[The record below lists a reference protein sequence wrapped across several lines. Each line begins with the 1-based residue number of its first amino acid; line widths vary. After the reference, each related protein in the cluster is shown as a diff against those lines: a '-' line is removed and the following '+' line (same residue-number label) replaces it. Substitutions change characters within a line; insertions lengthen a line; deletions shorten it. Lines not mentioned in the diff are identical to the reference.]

1 MDIQIKSLFNEI
13 FVLILL
19 TETENRYW
27 ICQKYVAWHGRLQP
41 WGRVIEIMKKCKMLN
56 LGDLKIMG
64 IISSKISLSSLADLT
79 GWWEYHLYS
88 NFFP

>member
-1 MDIQIKSLFNEI
+1 M

-27 ICQKYVAWHGRLQP
+27 ICQKYVAWHGRLQR
-41 WGRVIEIMKKCKMLN
+41 WGTVIEIMKKCKMLN

-64 IISSKISLSSLADLT
+64 IRSNISLSSLADLT
-79 GWWEYHLYS
+79 GWWVYLLYS